1 MQFNFF
7 LIIFSWLHWV
17 FAVVCRLSLVALTG
31 GPSLLWRTG
40 FSLWGLLVAVASLVA
55 ERLDSRVHGFSTCS
69 VWAE

>member
-40 FSLWGLLVAVASLVA
+40 FSLWGLLVAVASLV
-55 ERLDSRVHGFSTCS
+55 V
-69 VWAE
+69 